1 MQPTENQPLKT
12 KEMLV
17 QSSAMNPIGLNGFF
31 GNLWNSFK
39 RAVGLRYDDSEK
51 GFGSRIGGFLGKI
64 VKTFLDTATA
74 GGFSEWT
81 SYSGKLVN
89 YEPTPQEIAVLN
101 PIITAINNFA
111 IELTD
116 KCDAVLKSNTS
127 VQNQLAAF
135 NNAIRQLQL
144 LRDYYA
150 SYPLS
155 TLSVQAQDKLAAEID
170 VLVKTFEATIE
181 DVLDNNG
188 VAYQKV
194 QSYLGV
200 NASDVMPIAIP
211 NNLQATGVQYRI
223 DTSDTLPLL
232 TNVPTR
238 ANTTAPVQVAPVN
251 STTNEVITGTG
262 NSNGTKTIG
271 IVIIVAALIAT
282 LTPSKKSKNES

>member
-1 MQPTENQPLKT
+1 
-12 KEMLV
+12 MLV

-39 RAVGLRYDDSEK
+39 RAVGLRYDDSER
-51 GFGSRIGGFLGKI
+51 GFGSRLGGFLGKI
-64 VKTFLDTATA
+64 VKTLLDSATA

-81 SYSGKLVN
+81 STGKLID
-89 YEPTPQEIAVLN
+89 YEPTAQEIAVLN
-101 PIITAINNFA
+101 PIVEKINNFA

-211 NNLQATGVQYRI
+211 NNLQATGVQYRVDSG
-223 DTSDTLPLL
+223 DTMPLL
-232 TNVPTR
+232 SDVPTR

-251 STTNEVITGTG
+251 STTNEVVTGTD

-271 IVIIVAALIAT
+271 IVIIIAALIAAFSS
-282 LTPSKKSKNES
+282 SKKSKNES

>member
-1 MQPTENQPLKT
+1 
-12 KEMLV
+12 MLV
-17 QSSAMNPIGLNGFF
+17 ESNSITPVLGLNGFF

-39 RAVGLRYDDSEK
+39 RAVGLRYDNSER
-51 GFGSRIGGFLGKI
+51 GFGSRLGGFLGKV
-64 VKTFLDTATA
+64 VKTFLNTATD
-74 GGFSEWT
+74 GLYSEWASPKGYPT
-81 SYSGKLVN
+81 GKLID
-89 YEPTPQEIAVLN
+89 YEPTAQEIAILN
-101 PIITAINNFA
+101 PIVDAINNFA

-271 IVIIVAALIAT
+271 IVIIVAALIAAF
-282 LTPSKKSKNES
+282 TPSKKSKNES

>member
-1 MQPTENQPLKT
+1 
-12 KEMLV
+12 MLV

-39 RAVGLRYDDSEK
+39 RAVGFRYDDTEK

-81 SYSGKLVN
+81 SNSGKLVN

-211 NNLQATGVQYRI
+211 SNLQATGVQYRI

-238 ANTTAPVQVAPVN
+238 ANTTAPVQVAPIN
-251 STTNEVITGTG
+251 STTNEVVTGTG

-271 IVIIVAALIAT
+271 IVIIVAALIAA

>member
-1 MQPTENQPLKT
+1 
-12 KEMLV
+12 MLV

-39 RAVGLRYDDSEK
+39 RAVGLRYDSTERS
-51 GFGSRIGGFLGKI
+51 FGSRLGGFLGKI

-81 SYSGKLVN
+81 SSTGKLID
-89 YEPTPQEIAVLN
+89 YEPTAQEIAILN
-101 PIITAINNFA
+101 PIVAAINNFA

-155 TLSVQAQDKLAAEID
+155 ALSVQAQDKLAAEID

-211 NNLQATGVQYRI
+211 NNLQATGVQYRV
-223 DTSDTLPLL
+223 DSGDTLPLL

-251 STTNEVITGTG
+251 STTDEVVTGTG

-271 IVIIVAALIAT
+271 IVIIAAALIAAFT
-282 LTPSKKSKNES
+282 SSKKSKNES

>member
-1 MQPTENQPLKT
+1 
-12 KEMLV
+12 MLV
-17 QSSAMNPIGLNGFF
+17 QSSAVNPIGLNGFF
-31 GNLWNSFK
+31 GNLWGSFK
-39 RAVGLRYDDSEK
+39 RALGLRYDNPER
-51 GFGSRIGGFLGKI
+51 GFGSRLGGFLGKI
-64 VKTFLDTATA
+64 LKTFLDTSTA
-74 GGFSEWT
+74 GAWSEWT
-81 SYSGKLVN
+81 SPKGYPTDGSSPMGKLID
-89 YEPTPQEIAVLN
+89 YEPTAQEIAILN
-101 PIITAINNFA
+101 PIVAAINNFA

-155 TLSVQAQDKLAAEID
+155 TLSVQAQDKLAVEID

-211 NNLQATGVQYRI
+211 NNLQATGVQYRVDSG
-223 DTSDTLPLL
+223 DTMPLL
-232 TNVPTR
+232 TDVPTR

-251 STTNEVITGTG
+251 STTTEVVTGTG
-262 NSNGTKTIG
+262 NANSTKTIA
-271 IVIIVAALIAT
+271 IVVIVAALIAAFT
-282 LTPSKKSKNES
+282 SSKKSKNES